1 MAGLRNG
8 SGGQE
13 EDEEDSGGGYT
24 VLSVV
29 PCRDAGFVKVAGDAE
44 EEREAGLRVGVCARN
59 SCLCFAESGREA
71 NAEENANADVSRAA
85 VLRGKRIRTRLA
97 RA

>member
-8 SGGQE
+8 SGGQ

-44 EEREAGLRVGVCARN
+44 EEGEAGLRAGVCARN
-59 SCLCFAESGREA
+59 SCSCFVESGREA

-85 VLRGKRIRTRLA
+85 VPRGKRIRTRLA